1 MAWQLSVLDKKL
13 RSIQFSAHHMELQN
27 TEQRL
32 ASIGL
37 TAYQID
43 PLKETNNALKSNG
56 PECLH
61 GDRRTIKKKSEQ
73 HSPVSRNNIDLSS
86 ISILIFP

>member
-1 MAWQLSVLDKKL
+1 MLFLLDKEL
-13 RSIQFSAHHMELQN
+13 RSIQLSAHHMELQN

-37 TAYQID
+37 TVYQID
-43 PLKETNNALKSNG
+43 PLKKTNNALKSNG
-56 PECLH
+56 PECFQ

-73 HSPVSRNNIDLSS
+73 HSSVSRNNIDLSS
-86 ISILIFP
+86 ISG

>member
-1 MAWQLSVLDKKL
+1 MLFLLDKEL
-13 RSIQFSAHHMELQN
+13 RSIQLSAHHMELQN

-43 PLKETNNALKSNG
+43 PLKKTNNALKSNG
-56 PECLH
+56 PECFQD
-61 GDRRTIKKKSEQ
+61 DRRTIKKKSEQ
-73 HSPVSRNNIDLSS
+73 HSPVPRNNIDLSS
-86 ISILIFP
+86 ISG